1 MTYQNNSLVM
11 LENIGEDD
19 TALLCM
25 SNLSA
30 CCRQQYTVENVS
42 VRGNW
47 FLPSGSTVANET
59 SSELRDFYSERGQ
72 VVVRLNLGR
81 IGENGIYRCEI
92 PDSLNVTQTI
102 YIGVYTAGNGE

>member
-1 MTYQNNSLVM
+1 M

-30 CCRQQYTVENVS
+30 CCGQRYTVKNMS
-42 VRGNW
+42 VRGKW
-47 FLPSGSTVANET
+47 FLPSGSKVANET
-59 SSELRDFYSERGQ
+59 SSELRDLYSERGQ

-81 IGENGIYRCEI
+81 IGEEGIYHCEI

-102 YIGVYTAGNGE
+102 YIGVYAAGNGE

>member
-1 MTYQNNSLVM
+1 M
-11 LENIGEDD
+11 LENIGEND

-30 CCRQQYTVENVS
+30 CCGQQYTVENRS

-47 FLPSGSTVANET
+47 FLPSGSKVANET
-59 SSELRDFYSERGQ
+59 FSELRDFYYSERGQ

-81 IGENGIYRCEI
+81 IGEGGIYRCEI
-92 PDSLNVTQTI
+92 HDARNVTQTI
-102 YIGVYTAGNGE
+102 YIGVYTANTGE

>member
-1 MTYQNNSLVM
+1 M

-47 FLPSGSTVANET
+47 FLPSGSTIANET

-72 VVVRLNLGR
+72 VVVVRLNLGR

-102 YIGVYTAGNGE
+102 YIGGYTAGNGE

>member
-1 MTYQNNSLVM
+1 MI
-11 LENIGEDD
+11 LEDVGENHS
-19 TALLCM
+19 ALLCM

-30 CCRQQYTVENVS
+30 CCGQQYTVENRS

-47 FLPSGSTVANET
+47 FLPSGSKVANET

-102 YIGVYTAGNGE
+102 YIGVYSAGSGE